1 MIRKTVYLLIIGLAG
16 LLLSGCSG
24 NADQSGLHIRVVA
37 DGRERAFVISQAM
50 SVSEF
55 LDKQSITLGEFDKVY
70 PQLFTPL
77 TDNLSITVIRVTQKQ
92 DCQTQD
98 IPFTTLDQ
106 KTTDLAPG
114 ESKVLQA
121 GVNGSQNVCFN
132 VILEDGVEKSRTPGS
147 QTVITPPLAE
157 IVAHGIDTKALEPA
171 AINGTLVYLSSHQAH
186 IIDGNSVRQRTLPT
200 GSGLD
205 GRVFSLSPLGKGL
218 LFTRLPGTATAT
230 QAASVNNA
238 TPTPDPSA
246 AHINELWALLNVTD
260 PNAKPVHLLD
270 DVLDAEWVP
279 GQADTISY
287 STAQPKDKFP
297 FYTAFNDLIVAKLN
311 PQTGVLVK
319 ATKLVS
325 VGPSGEYSWWGTQY
339 RWAPDG
345 KALAW
350 IQADGIGL
358 VDTKTGKLSSLMQFK
373 VYSPTLPR
381 GWIWTPSISWS
392 PSGTLLTAI
401 VHGAPESTEP
411 ADASPVFDMLAT
423 AVNGTF
429 QVTLKSKSGL
439 WARPQFSPLDSDG
452 SGHLAYLQA
461 RDAENSLNSEYDLIV
476 ANRNGANSTAIFPG
490 TDKPGLRPID
500 DLGNDLTWSPDGRQ
514 VLTVYQGDLWLI
526 DIASN
531 HASQLT
537 LVGDAALPKW
547 TNGSS

>member
-1 MIRKTVYLLIIGLAG
+1 MIRKTFHFLIIGLAV
-16 LLLSGCSG
+16 LFISACNG

-55 LDKQSITLGEFDKVY
+55 LDKQEITLGEFDKVY

-92 DCQTQD
+92 NCQTQD

-147 QTVITPPLAE
+147 QSVITPPLPE

-171 AINGTLVYLSSHQAH
+171 AINGTLVYLSARQAH
-186 IIDGNSVRQRTLPT
+186 IVDGNSVRQRTLPT
-200 GSGLD
+200 GGGLD
-205 GRVFSLSPLGKGL
+205 GRVFELSPSGKSL

-230 QAASVNNA
+230 QAASVSNA
-238 TPTPDPSA
+238 TPTPDPGA
-246 AHINELWALLNVTD
+246 VHINELWVLQNVVD
-260 PNAKPVHLLD
+260 LNAKPVHLLD
-270 DVLDAEWVP
+270 DVLDAEWLP

-297 FYTAFNDLIVAKLN
+297 FYTAFNDLIIAKLN
-311 PQTGVLVK
+311 PQTGALLK

-325 VGPSGEYSWWGTQY
+325 VGPAGEYNWWGTQY
-339 RWAPDG
+339 RWSPDG
-345 KALAW
+345 KSLVW
-350 IQADGIGL
+350 VQADGIGR
-358 VDTKTGKLSSLMQFK
+358 VDTKTGKLSSLIHFK
-373 VYSPTLPR
+373 VYSTTLPR
-381 GWIWTPSISWS
+381 GWIWTPSVSWS
-392 PSGTLLTAI
+392 PSGTVLTAV
-401 VHGAPESTEP
+401 VHGPPESTEP
-411 ADASPVFDMLAT
+411 ADASPAFDLTAAAT
-423 AVNGTF
+423 DGSF
-429 QVTLKSKSGL
+429 QVTLKGKAGL
-439 WARPQFSPLDSDG
+439 WARPQFSPLYNNG
-452 SGHLAYLQA
+452 SGYLAYLQA
-461 RDAENSLNSEYDLIV
+461 RDAENSLNSEYDLMI

-514 VLTVYQGDLWLI
+514 VLIVYQGDLWLI

-537 LVGDAALPKW
+537 LVGDAALPRW
-547 TNGSS
+547 SNGS